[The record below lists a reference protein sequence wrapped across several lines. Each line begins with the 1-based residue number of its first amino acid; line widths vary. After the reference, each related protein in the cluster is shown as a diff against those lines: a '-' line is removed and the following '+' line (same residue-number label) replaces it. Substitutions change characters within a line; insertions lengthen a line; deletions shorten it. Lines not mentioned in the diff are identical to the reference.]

1 MVGEEL
7 DVSTKAGR
15 QARWRARRPVQPAA
29 LVAPRFWEIDAARG
43 IAIGMM
49 VVYHLVYDL
58 DYVGGFDLNATRGF
72 WRLFASGTAFLF
84 LFLVGVSL
92 AVSYDR
98 SCQTAA
104 SEPRLFWKY
113 ASRGV
118 RILGY
123 GMLITLVIWLAVPDG
138 QIYFGILHA
147 IGLSIIL
154 AYPFLGRPTLAL
166 LGAIPVLLAAPIVQT
181 LRMDEPWLLWL
192 GIRAPVGQMLDYRPM
207 IPWFGVV
214 LLGIVAGSYLYR
226 DGERRFPWPVQTPFS
241 LGRPLV
247 TLGRHSLAIYLLHQ
261 PLLLG
266 VIYALSRVDLGFF

>member
-1 MVGEEL
+1 MVGEDL
-7 DVSTKAGR
+7 DANTRAGW
-15 QARWRARRPVQPAA
+15 QARLAARHRAQPAA
-29 LVAPRFWEIDAARG
+29 LTAPRFWEIDALRG

-49 VVYHLVYDL
+49 VLYHLVYDL
-58 DYVGGFDLNATRGF
+58 DYIAGFDLNATTGF

-92 AVSYDR
+92 AVSHDR
-98 SCQTAA
+98 SRQTAA
-104 SEPRLFWKY
+104 SESHLFLKY
-113 ASRGV
+113 VSRGV

-123 GMLITLVIWLAVPDG
+123 GMLITLVIWLAVPNG

-147 IGLSIIL
+147 IGLSVIL
-154 AYPFLGRPTLAL
+154 AYPFLGRPMLAL
-166 LGAIPVLLAAPIVQT
+166 LVAIPVLLAAPFVAT

-192 GIRAPVGQMLDYRPM
+192 GVRAPVGPMLDYRPM

-226 DGERRFPWPVQTPFS
+226 DGERHFPWPVQTPFP
-241 LGRPLV
+241 LGRHLA

-266 VIYALSRVDLGFF
+266 AIYALSRLDLGIS